1 MKFEKH
7 LANITY
13 KCYNFKKDKEVIHQ
27 IVVVIR
33 STEDPEEDG
42 ILVLLKGEFNIKDI
56 HKIIKHDAFK

>member
-1 MKFEKH
+1 MVEVKEDDEHIRVF
-7 LANITY
+7 
-13 KCYNFKKDKEVIHQ
+13 FKKTRSHSP

-56 HKIIKHDAFK
+56 HKIIKYDAFK

>member
-1 MKFEKH
+1 MVEVEEGDEHIRVF
-7 LANITY
+7 
-13 KCYNFKKDKEVIHQ
+13 FKKDKEVIHQ